1 MAGIFFLS
9 LYDFIARIFKL
20 SCRFFAW
27 FLKIKYFCFPPGDG
41 TANEEGSNP
50 RLTPDVC
57 RTGSDSPA
65 LKKLTM
71 TQTLL

>member
-27 FLKIKYFCFPPGDG
+27 FLKINFNNTFVFPQVMEP
-41 TANEEGSNP
+41 
-50 RLTPDVC
+50 
-57 RTGSDSPA
+57 
-65 LKKLTM
+65 
-71 TQTLL
+71 QTRKEVTRD